1 MSYKKDK
8 WDELEKLRDQLSF
21 LHDCRLDPPRYEERL
36 SILNRILELDP
47 QDKHSWMF
55 KGDVLFELAREDQE
69 SLPLDA
75 DDKKL
80 AYESLQSYENSLEI
94 DSDFICALLRKGN
107 TLMLLSKFEGAIRCY
122 DKIMEMDEIKEMD
135 EPVDIVW
142 FNKGLALQNLKK
154 YDEALKCYDIF
165 FSLEEENKTDPELLY
180 RKYQTLIMLGRKK
193 EAIACY
199 KLAFDSEP
207 IDFSSRDWTKYV
219 YYLGLGVFFAICFG
233 IKYAL

>member
-8 WDELEKLRDQLSF
+8 WDELERLRDQIQF
-21 LHDCRLDPPRYEERL
+21 LNDCRLDPPRYQEKL

-47 QDKHSWMF
+47 QDKHSWMS
-55 KGDVLFELAREDQE
+55 KGDILFELAREGFHDK
-69 SLPLDA
+69 LKA
-75 DDKKL
+75 DKKNL
-80 AYESLQSYENSLEI
+80 AYESLQSHENALEI
-94 DSDFICALLRKGN
+94 DSDFIWALLGKGN

-122 DKIMEMDEIKEMD
+122 DKIMEMDKIREMD

-154 YDEALKCYDIF
+154 YDEALKCFDIF
-165 FSLEEENKTDPELLY
+165 SSLEEENKTDQEMLY
-180 RKYQTLIMLGRKK
+180 RKYQTLMMMGRKK

-199 KLAFDSEP
+199 ELAFDSKP

>member
-8 WDELEKLRDQLSF
+8 WDELERLRDQIQF
-21 LHDCRLDPPRYEERL
+21 LNDCRLDPPRYQEKL

-47 QDKHSWMF
+47 QDKHSWMS
-55 KGDVLFELAREDQE
+55 KGDILFELAREGFYDK
-69 SLPLDA
+69 LDA
-75 DDKKL
+75 YRKNL
-80 AYESLQSYENSLEI
+80 AYESLQSHENALEI
-94 DSDFICALLRKGN
+94 DSDFIWALLGKGN

-122 DKIMEMDEIKEMD
+122 DKIMGMDKIMEID

-154 YDEALKCYDIF
+154 YDEALKCFDIF
-165 FSLEEENKTDPELLY
+165 SSLEEENKTDQEMLY
-180 RKYQTLIMLGRKK
+180 RKYQTLMMMGRKK

-199 KLAFDSEP
+199 ELAFDSKP

-219 YYLGLGVFFAICFG
+219 FYLGLGVFFATCYVLRF
-233 IKYAL
+233 AL

>member
-55 KGDVLFELAREDQE
+55 KGDVLFELAREGFYDK
-69 SLPLDA
+69 LDA
-75 DDKKL
+75 DRKNL
-80 AYESLQSYENSLEI
+80 AYESLQSHENALEI
-94 DSDFICALLRKGN
+94 DSDFIWALLGKGN

-233 IKYAL
+233 IRHAL